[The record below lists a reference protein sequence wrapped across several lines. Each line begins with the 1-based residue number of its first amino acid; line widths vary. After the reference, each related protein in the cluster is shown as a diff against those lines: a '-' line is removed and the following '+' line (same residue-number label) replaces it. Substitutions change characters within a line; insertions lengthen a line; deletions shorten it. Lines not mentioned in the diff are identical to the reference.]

1 MYEGSTITLSPWAAQ
16 ALSDDE
22 RNAIAR
28 RLVGLKARLVASRSP
43 REHAWVIRVSSW
55 AMREEPA
62 RRPVIEIE
70 RRPYFGRHFADCIA
84 EVLDEYEAAAIWTPE
99 EILQVAAQ
107 SGLAVNRG

>member
-28 RLVGLKARLVASRSP
+28 RLVELKARLVASRSP

-55 AMREEPA
+55 AMRDG
-62 RRPVIEIE
+62 RPVIEIE
-70 RRPYFGRHFADCIA
+70 RRPYFGLHFAACIA
-84 EVLDEYEAAAIWTPE
+84 EALTEYERTWEPE
-99 EILQVAAQ
+99 ELLTVAAQ
-107 SGLAVNRG
+107 SGMAVSRG